1 MDETLLDRARFNLEM
16 AQYTLKKL
24 DDGDE
29 RVLNVAGYQIQQ
41 AVELFLKH
49 FLEVEST
56 GFPFTHDIDVLIDL
70 NIASNTSAVLTDDIK
85 KISGTLTLWEAK
97 TRYVKNYL
105 ASKKSVLM
113 ALQIVE
119 DLFQKNITTE

>member
-1 MDETLLDRARFNLEM
+1 MDETLLDKAKFNLEM
-16 AQYTLKKL
+16 AKYTLKKL

-29 RVLNVAGYQIQQ
+29 RVLNVAAYQLQQ
-41 AVELFLKH
+41 SAELFLKH

-56 GFPFTHDIDVLIDL
+56 GFPFTHDIDHLIDL
-70 NIASNTSAVLTDDIK
+70 NIEADTSAILTDDLK

-105 ASKKSVLM
+105 ASRTSVLM
-113 ALQIVE
+113 ALQIVD
-119 DLFQKNITTE
+119 DLFQKNS